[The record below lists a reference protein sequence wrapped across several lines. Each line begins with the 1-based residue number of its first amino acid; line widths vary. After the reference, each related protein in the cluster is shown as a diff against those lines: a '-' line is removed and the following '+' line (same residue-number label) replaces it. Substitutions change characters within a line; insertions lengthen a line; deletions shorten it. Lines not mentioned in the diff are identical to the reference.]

1 MKKYAPH
8 LDDRGLTLVELLVAV
23 AILAIVTAPLLHSFF
38 TSAKTTY
45 KSRQLGDA
53 TTCAQNIIE
62 TIEETPVDSLL
73 TPGGLAGMAGS
84 LGLDLVHDLDADAD
98 FYVPDVSDPDGY
110 TPSAAAVRDSNEKYY
125 IGLQGVDAGSSS
137 FDALITLDASNVLNE
152 SPVTQYTELIATM
165 QPQGVENPDDRA
177 RADFDLA
184 CNDPALGVDPA
195 SGGSVLNKSLYR
207 TISIDVGIGFLS
219 ADGKAAQFPITLTY
233 TYSGGFDYQVDN
245 LSPVLHKS
253 YVWPSATD
261 PGPAPMTVLYGAP
274 IGALDGTLPASEAAF
289 SMYFFFDSFYAIGNG
304 TDETIIIRN
313 FNNEYYGRDLRFNL
327 FLVRQKVAGKPV
339 DDRNTTPGSEATYSA
354 LVKQYEPY
362 GLGTEVVGGVTT
374 NINACKVYTN
384 MNTNL
389 LTDGNIPGFA
399 YRVFPSVSNDALW
412 YNPGTAEPKLVVSD
426 ILDRMLYVNVK
437 LFPVGEGFA
446 AGKELISMNATK
458 LD

>member
-38 TSAKTTY
+38 TSSKTTY

-84 LGLDLVHDLDADAD
+84 LSAGVDGAA
-98 FYVPDVSDPDGY
+98 FYVPDGYDPDGY
-110 TPSAAAVRDSNEKYY
+110 APSAAAVRDSNEKYY

-195 SGGSVLNKSLYR
+195 SGGSVSNKSLYR

-261 PGPAPMTVLYGAP
+261 PGPAPMTVLYSAP
-274 IGALDGTLPASEAAF
+274 IGALSGPLPDSEAAF
-289 SMYFFFDSFYAIGNG
+289 SMYFFFDSFYAIGTG

-313 FNNEYYGRDLRFNL
+313 FNNEHGGRDLRFNL
-327 FLVRQKVAGKPV
+327 FLVRQKVA
-339 DDRNTTPGSEATYSA
+339 NTTEGNEAGYSA
-354 LVKQYEPY
+354 LVKQYEPK
-362 GLGTEVVGGVTT
+362 GLGTEIVGGVTT

-389 LTDGNIPGFA
+389 LTDGNIPSFA

-437 LFPVGEGFA
+437 LFPAGGGFA